1 MIDII
6 LYYNI
11 NEKKLPLIYIKIT
24 IVNLCNRILNISDY
38 SLLRKTIK
46 KKKTHKKTKHNKILN
61 F

>member
-46 KKKTHKKTKHNKILN
+46 KKKKNKKKKKKKK
-61 F
+61 